1 MFSWFKSKKRPPKV
15 NTRHLSNDNPRELT
29 SNLENNLLM
38 IKEIIGHSFDVVIR
52 PFKIGHIE
60 RKAAVIYVDGLV
72 DMTTLQEQIIKPLMQ
87 DHTSIAQ
94 FPRISDQ
101 IKNMIIDT
109 ALSVGK
115 IKEVH
120 NLNDCVLEVL
130 STTGGESRS
139 IDEPVSEAVVR
150 GPRDGFVETLSK
162 NIVLIR
168 RRIRDPNFTMVSY
181 KVGRRSQTDLI
192 VLYIKGLTNP
202 ELVDEVKSRIEQ
214 IDIDDVL
221 ESGYIEQLIE
231 DNYLSPFPQIQNT
244 ERPDRVVGALMAG
257 RVALLV
263 DGTPFALIVPVTFSM
278 LMVSQEDYYERW
290 LPGSLIRL
298 LRYSSAFIALFLPS
312 IYIALIS
319 YNHGLIPTKLVISI
333 AAGREGVPFPSI
345 IEALGM
351 EVTLEILREAGL
363 RLPKP
368 IGQAVG
374 IVGGLVIGQAA
385 VQAGIV
391 SPVMVIVVALTAIA
405 SFAFPQYGAGIA
417 IRMLRFVSM
426 MFAALFGVYG
436 IILFFILTTVHVVK
450 LTSFGVP
457 YSAPFAPYQP
467 KDWKDTLVRLPLRF
481 MKDRPKITKPQDQRR
496 QK

>member
-130 STTGGESRS
+130 SGNSALFMDGIDEALILSTTGGESRS

-192 VLYIKGLTNP
+192 VLYIKRLTNP

-333 AAGREGVPFPSI
+333 AAGREGFPS
-345 IEALGM
+345 
-351 EVTLEILREAGL
+351 LR
-363 RLPKP
+363 
-368 IGQAVG
+368 
-374 IVGGLVIGQAA
+374 
-385 VQAGIV
+385 
-391 SPVMVIVVALTAIA
+391 S
-405 SFAFPQYGAGIA
+405 S
-417 IRMLRFVSM
+417 
-426 MFAALFGVYG
+426 
-436 IILFFILTTVHVVK
+436 
-450 LTSFGVP
+450 
-457 YSAPFAPYQP
+457 
-467 KDWKDTLVRLPLRF
+467 
-481 MKDRPKITKPQDQRR
+481 RR
-496 QK
+496 WGWR